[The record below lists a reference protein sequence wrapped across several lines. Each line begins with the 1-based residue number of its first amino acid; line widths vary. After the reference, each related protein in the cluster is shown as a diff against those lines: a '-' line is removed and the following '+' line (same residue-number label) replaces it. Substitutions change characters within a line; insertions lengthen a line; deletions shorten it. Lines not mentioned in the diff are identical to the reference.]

1 MPRHFDISLLR
12 TFVAVHDHGGMTAA
26 ARSLH
31 LTQGAISQQIKRLEE
46 QFNTPV
52 FERNHR
58 RLSLT
63 SAGDRLLTKARAMLE
78 LNDELWADMTERTIS
93 GPVRFGVP
101 FDLMGQALASAL
113 KAYEIAWPQV
123 EVSLMCGASGDL
135 VAALERGELDLA
147 LVEEPVAE
155 PVVKTGGRR
164 FDVQCLSVERL
175 VWVGAAG
182 GNAFSKQP
190 LPVSLVAPTCAFRP
204 MIVRALQ
211 TQGRTWRTVYESGN
225 IEATRATVR
234 ADLAVTAWLAF
245 TVPNDLQILPASS
258 GLPELP
264 PFAIN
269 LYRRHDEAQSATSE
283 LALAVGRAFRD

>member
-46 QFNTPV
+46 QFDTPV
-52 FERNHR
+52 FERNRR

-63 SAGDRLLTKARAMLE
+63 SAGDRLLAKARAMLE
-78 LNDELWADMTERTIS
+78 LNDQLWADMTARTIS

-101 FDLMGQALASAL
+101 FDLMGQALAAAL

-155 PVVKTGGRR
+155 PVVETGGGR
-164 FDVQCLSVERL
+164 FDIQCLSVERL

-182 GNAFSKQP
+182 GNAFGKQP

-204 MIVRALQ
+204 MIVGALQ
-211 TQGRTWRTVYESGN
+211 AQGRAWRTVYESGN

-269 LYRRHDEAQSATSE
+269 LYRHHDEAQSATSE
-283 LALAVGRAFRD
+283 LALAVVRAFRG